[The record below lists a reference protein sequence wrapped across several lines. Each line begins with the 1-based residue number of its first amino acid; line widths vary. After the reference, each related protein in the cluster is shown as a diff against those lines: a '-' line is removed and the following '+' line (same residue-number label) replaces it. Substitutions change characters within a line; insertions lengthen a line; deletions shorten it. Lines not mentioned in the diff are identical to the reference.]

1 MAPTRASA
9 RTPPKAP
16 RAMATVLGPPSFGLL
31 WPFGLDGG
39 DEGLLVDEVGLG
51 GLEVET
57 GESDLRQLVS
67 SEAPTSLMSDEPPEW
82 SY

>member
-1 MAPTRASA
+1 MPSA

-16 RAMATVLGPPSFGLL
+16 RAMATVLGPPSFGL
-31 WPFGLDGG
+31 FGPDGT
-39 DEGLLVDEVGLG
+39 EGEAEEPVEEVGLG

-57 GESDLRQLVS
+57 GELDCRQLVS
-67 SEAPTSLMSDEPPEW
+67 SEAPTSLMSDEPPER